1 MYILRRITEQSIRIT
16 ELVIAYT
23 VINKSVNENLGHL
36 KLLAIFLSS
45 KYFYKE
51 KYVIFNK

>member
-1 MYILRRITEQSIRIT
+1 MYILRRITEQSIRII

-23 VINKSVNENLGHL
+23 VINKCVNGNLGHL
-36 KLLAIFLSS
+36 KLLAICLSS
-45 KYFYKE
+45 KFFYKE